1 MKFDPYT
8 WKEEVAHEEIE
19 VPKGRVQLRLSA
31 VAPVY
36 CCAQGYEILVGVAS
50 SFDFEISEPMTIR
63 AEGPNGMRLFRHVPE
78 AGVRKSVGEV
88 FTNIDKLPGESFQ
101 MQEVRRALRQLELNR
116 REALRE
122 IRAEAAALRAAS
134 PAPAAAAAS
143 EAAQS
148 DEDVKAEEV
157 AK

>member
-8 WKEEVAHEEIE
+8 WKEEVADEEIE

-36 CCAQGYEILVGVAS
+36 VRAQGYEILVGVSS
-50 SFDFEISEPMTIR
+50 SFDFEISEPMTLR

-78 AGVRKSVGEV
+78 AGVRKSAGEV

-122 IRAEAAALRAAS
+122 IRAEAAALRGASSAAAPAS
-134 PAPAAAAAS
+134 DPAPAPAP
-143 EAAQS
+143 ETPKV
-148 DEDVKAEEV
+148 DEV
-157 AK
+157 AE